1 MAEEEPVTEVE
12 PDYRMSLAA
21 ERTYLAYIRTSLALL
36 VAGVAVV
43 GVFQDAGYLGL
54 RRVMGIV
61 LVLLGLV
68 VGGFAR
74 ARWREVDR
82 AMRRNEPL
90 PRSRTEIPIA
100 LGVVAAGL
108 LCLVLVLLL

>member
-1 MAEEEPVTEVE
+1 MAEDDAE

-43 GVFQDAGYLGL
+43 GAFQEAGYLGL
-54 RRVMGIV
+54 RRLIGVV
-61 LVLLGLV
+61 LVLLGLL

-82 AMRRNEPL
+82 AMRLNEPL
-90 PRSRTEIPIA
+90 PRGRTEVPIA
-100 LGVVAAGL
+100 IGVVIAGL
-108 LCLVLVLLL
+108 LCLVLVVFL